1 MPPNQI
7 AIPSAT
13 AMVLAE
19 MSIAPYS
26 HCASGDERPQ
36 APNLRHPRCSQ
47 RGARFCRSRHIL
59 RAPKGTPPERIRC
72 SL

>member
-7 AIPSAT
+7 ATPSAT

-19 MSIAPYS
+19 KSIAPYG

-36 APNLRHPRCSQ
+36 APNLRHPDAAKEVLVSVGLVTSSGHSKAHR
-47 RGARFCRSRHIL
+47 RS
-59 RAPKGTPPERIRC
+59 
-72 SL
+72 